1 MTARHSGGQPL
12 LVARQA
18 TWTPPSARLH
28 QGATMTAT
36 TGNPHTGTPDG
47 PVRTRHL
54 LLQGADLGPADP
66 PVLAGREAVLGEV
79 ERFLAPAVS
88 GRVLVVCGEPGI
100 GKSTVWEAA
109 VGLARSRGFAPWCA
123 RPSEAEAQLSFAGLA
138 DLLEA
143 AGAGVLA

>member
-36 TGNPHTGTPDG
+36 TGNLHTRAPAG
-47 PVRTRHL
+47 PGRTRHL
-54 LLQGADLGPADP
+54 RLQGPDRGPAGP

-79 ERFLAPAVS
+79 ERFLAPAAP
-88 GRVLVVCGEPGI
+88 GRVLVLCGEPGI

-109 VGLARSRGFAPWCA
+109 VGLARSRGF
-123 RPSEAEAQLSFAGLA
+123 
-138 DLLEA
+138 
-143 AGAGVLA
+143 